1 MDVLYL
7 SIERLHQLRQICSDR
22 LLLNVFG
29 AFADSHRIIVSNKEQ
44 PSGLWVISDFLK
56 EPSTHRM
63 NKSYVFVAFAYYGGF
78 FQFEEGQN
86 MFGEMNLLNELLKCK
101 CILKEEYDAFVSLI
115 YEARQGIKPLMFDL
129 EEIENTPK

>member
-7 SIERLHQLRQICSDR
+7 SIERLNQLRLICSGR
-22 LLLNVFG
+22 LLLNVFS
-29 AFADSHRIIVSNKEQ
+29 AFADNHRIIVSNKEQ

-56 EPSTHRM
+56 ESSTHRM
-63 NKSYVFVAFAYYGGF
+63 NKTNVFVAFAYYGGF

-86 MFGEMNLLNELLKCK
+86 VFGNMNLLNELLKRG

-129 EEIENTPK
+129 EEL